1 MHGLYVLW
9 WVQEKHV
16 SVAAVA
22 AILAAGDLALT
33 FLEIPTGWL
42 ADRLISSHG
51 LEPAAD
57 SR

>member
-33 FLEIPTGWL
+33 FLEIPTG
-42 ADRLISSHG
+42 
-51 LEPAAD
+51 
-57 SR
+57 